1 MWKFFVTKKWFA
13 WSWLVT
19 LLIFVS
25 TWYQVQLDVKINEWF
40 GSFYDMMQRALSK
53 PGAVALSEFT
63 EQLYTFASIAAIW
76 ILINIVTTYVLSH
89 WLFRWRTSM
98 VEYYHANWAKA
109 RTIEGASQRVQEDTV
124 KFSRITESLGIGMLE
139 SIMTLI
145 AFLPILQV
153 LSAKI
158 TELPW
163 IGQVNNSLTWIAIL
177 TALGGTALLA
187 AVGIKLPGIE
197 YDVQKREAAYRKEL
211 VMGEDDEQ
219 RMQPPTV
226 ERLFGGVRQIHFK
239 SYAHYL
245 YFNACKWSY
254 LQGMVIVPYIALA
267 PTIVAGIVT
276 LGFVQQITRAFGK
289 VAESLQFIVRSWGSI
304 IELISVVKRLREFEL
319 TIKG

>member
-25 TWYQVQLDVKINEWF
+25 TWYQVQLDVRINEWF

-63 EQLYTFASIAAIW
+63 EQLYIFASIAAIW

-304 IELISVVKRLREFEL
+304 IELISVVKRLREFEQA
-319 TIKG
+319 IK

>member
-25 TWYQVQLDVKINEWF
+25 TWYQVQLDVRINEWF

-63 EQLYTFASIAAIW
+63 EQLYIFASIAAIW

-98 VEYYHANWAKA
+98 VEYYHANWPKA

-304 IELISVVKRLREFEL
+304 IELISVVKRLREFEQA
-319 TIKG
+319 IK